1 MKKIILKIIN
11 HYDYSIKF
19 INIKKQVRSRL
30 NGINLN
36 VGCGNNRIKGFI
48 NLDYIMHP
56 YYNGDKSNCINYNMR
71 SDPLP
76 FKNNSVDNIYCS
88 HVIEHIETIYV
99 KKFIEESKRV
109 LKTNGVLRIVCPDT
123 QYLWSKLINHPD
135 FFSWHRFYDGTTS
148 SAAKCFIQQV
158 ATPRLKL
165 KNYGLEKNLS
175 NYNYD
180 YLVNELK
187 EGLTYDIKSQG
198 EHINNWDHMRL
209 SKIGMKLKF
218 SNIVN
223 SKFQS
228 SLREALRGEDMDL
241 TQPIVALHTEFV
253 K

>member
-99 KKFIEESKRV
+99 KK
-109 LKTNGVLRIVCPDT
+109 LKVT
-123 QYLWSKLINHPD
+123 
-135 FFSWHRFYDGTTS
+135 
-148 SAAKCFIQQV
+148 
-158 ATPRLKL
+158 
-165 KNYGLEKNLS
+165 LE
-175 NYNYD
+175 
-180 YLVNELK
+180 
-187 EGLTYDIKSQG
+187 
-198 EHINNWDHMRL
+198 
-209 SKIGMKLKF
+209 
-218 SNIVN
+218 
-223 SKFQS
+223 
-228 SLREALRGEDMDL
+228 
-241 TQPIVALHTEFV
+241 
-253 K
+253 